1 MRVVFQRSVV
11 RSVLLAGLA
20 GSTALGAIEVGCSST
35 DGPSNKGSQ
44 DPSVN
49 SPTGTGA
56 APVDNVGSIGMQ
68 LTLPG
73 GETVNSVNWTVTLP
87 NGEGGT
93 TVVQTGSVNLQNS
106 MTVSFLIG
114 GIPPG
119 NGYTISLTGTSAD
132 GLATCVGSATF
143 NVSARTT
150 TNVSVLLQCNTPPSE
165 AGSAQV
171 NGTVYSCASVSSIS
185 VSPAEVN
192 VGSSAAVAATATGPL
207 GDGGALTY
215 AWSAPSGTF
224 DTPNAASANFTC
236 SAGGPVTLTLT
247 VSDGPV
253 PEGGSCNPALSTET
267 VSVQCDALVGQA
279 LITTLGAGVQPTAIT
294 INQGTG
300 FGGGTGSAPFM
311 VNNLAADPNNT
322 QTIDAGPDG
331 GAPFLAAGNVP
342 DPAFGFCNYPSDG
355 GAPTRITY
363 PGDGGV
369 NSGPQVSLTPAYFP
383 LVYYSKNTTTGNGGN
398 SGVASPII
406 GLFDWRPKDNDEAL
420 LSAESDDNGV
430 TWYFSQL
437 VLELNPDY
445 TNPISGGFG
454 TDGGTNGCPLT
465 VHTTNANTN
474 WPLANNSQD
483 DDGWGHAAIVQLPG
497 PTKVNQY
504 LYMLDRNT
512 NVIPGNDAGVAIVDG
527 NPLWVINLNS
537 TNATNGGASNKFPI
551 WNTNYKTTSGNTL
564 AGENDIRS
572 ISSVL
577 NQTPD
582 ASAPIGVAQT
592 VGLTDPDG
600 IMAVFPT
607 PAGTIGTAGTAV
619 TVLWVQKILN
629 GDNTSV
635 GTVSLPGGG
644 TATTPFPASEQC
656 NAAPFSGKTNHDIAT
671 VRRATTTDGIHFT
684 DLGPVNGLSNPLTV
698 DYNQTRWVS
707 PRGTLIDIN
716 GNGSLW
722 GLYFS
727 AGNCLDGDSDA
738 FHYIG
743 YAESTDGQNWTVF
756 NGINN
761 PIASIN
767 PITTTNQLGGATV
780 TIPASP
786 PIIPTQPWFAER
798 LYAPTATQI
807 DSTHLSMTF
816 AGYGVQTPNND
827 LLDYRQIGNVV
838 LTVSKALPTGVPNNI
853 NAH

>member
-1 MRVVFQRSVV
+1 
-11 RSVLLAGLA
+11 
-20 GSTALGAIEVGCSST
+20 
-35 DGPSNKGSQ
+35 
-44 DPSVN
+44 
-49 SPTGTGA
+49 
-56 APVDNVGSIGMQ
+56 MQ

-73 GETVNSVNWTVTLP
+73 GETVNSVNWTVTIP
-87 NGEGGT
+87 SGDGGT
-93 TVVQTGSVNLQNS
+93 TVVQTGMVNVQNS
-106 MTVSFLIG
+106 TTVSFLVG

-119 NGYTISLTGTSAD
+119 NGYTITLNGMSSD
-132 GLATCVGSATF
+132 GLATCVGSAMF
-143 NVSARTT
+143 NVTARTT
-150 TNVSVLLQCNTPPSE
+150 TNVSVLLQCNTPASE

-171 NGTVYSCASVSSIS
+171 TGTAYSCASVSSIS

-192 VGSSAAVAATATGPL
+192 VGSSAAVTAMATGPL
-207 GDGGALTY
+207 GEGGALTY

-236 SAGGPVTLTLT
+236 SAAGPVTLTLT

-253 PEGGSCNPALSTET
+253 PDGGSCNPALSTET
-267 VSVQCDALVGQA
+267 VSVQCDSLVGQA
-279 LITTLGAGVQPTAIT
+279 LVTLSAGAPIAVT

-300 FGGGTGSAPFM
+300 FGKGTGSTPFM
-311 VNNLAADPNNT
+311 VNDLAADPNNT

-331 GAPFLAAGNVP
+331 GPPFLATGNVP

-363 PGDGGV
+363 PADGGL
-369 NSGPQVSLTPAYFP
+369 NSGPRVPLTPAYFP

-398 SGVASPII
+398 AGVAPPII

-420 LSAESDDNGV
+420 LSAESDDNGL

-454 TDGGTNGCPLT
+454 TDGGTNGCPST
-465 VHTTNANTN
+465 VHTTNADTN
-474 WPLANNSQD
+474 WPLANGSQD
-483 DDGWGHAAIVQLPG
+483 DDGWGHATIVQLPG

-512 NVIPGNDAGVAIVDG
+512 NVIPGNDAGVTIVDG
-527 NPLWVINLNS
+527 NPLWVIGLNS
-537 TNATNGGASNKFPI
+537 PNTTNGGSSNKFPI
-551 WNTNYKTTSGNTL
+551 WNTNYATTGGNTTL
-564 AGENDIRS
+564 GENDIRS
-572 ISSVL
+572 ISSTL
-577 NQTPD
+577 KQTPD
-582 ASAPIGVAQT
+582 ASAPITVTQT

-607 PAGTIGTAGTAV
+607 PAASVGTAGTAV

-644 TATTPFPASEQC
+644 AATTPFPTSEQC

-716 GNGSLW
+716 GDGSLW

-767 PITTTNQLGGATV
+767 PITTHNQLGGATV
-780 TIPASP
+780 TIPSSP

-816 AGYGVQTPNND
+816 AGYGVQTPNDD

-838 LTVSKALPTGVPNNI
+838 LTVSKALPSGVPNNI